1 VSEPTQLQPEFTRR
15 VLLAT
20 KAGGRAA
27 MMELVESAFAA
38 ELLAP
43 GLDLWIVSPW
53 LSDVPVLGN
62 EAGGYTTLC
71 PDFARSRIP
80 VSHLLGELVQR
91 GTTVHVVTRPD
102 EGEAVVRNIRAV
114 AGDAATQR
122 LRHVRIKELHAKV
135 LLSRSMVIRG
145 SMNLTY
151 NGTGFLDELESF
163 TTDPQEIAT
172 IRVDLEAR
180 YGRGP

>member
-1 VSEPTQLQPEFTRR
+1 MSESVQQQSDFTRR
-15 VLLAT
+15 VLLAS

-38 ELLAP
+38 ELLDP
-43 GLDLWIVSPW
+43 GQDLWIVSPC

-71 PDFARSRIP
+71 PDFARSRVP
-80 VSHLLGELVQR
+80 VSYVLGELVQR

-102 EGEAVVRNIRAV
+102 EGEGVVRNTKSV
-114 AGDAATQR
+114 AGDAASPR
-122 LRHVRIKELHAKV
+122 LRHVRVKELHAKV
-135 LLSRSMVIRG
+135 LLSRSMAIRG

-180 YGRGP
+180 YGKAP

>member
-1 VSEPTQLQPEFTRR
+1 MSDPIQQLPEFTRR
-15 VLLAT
+15 VLLAS

-27 MMELVESAFAA
+27 MMELIEAAFSA

-43 GLDLWIVSPW
+43 GQDLWIVSPW
-53 LSDVPVLGN
+53 LSDVPILGN

-71 PDFARSRIP
+71 PDFSRTRVP
-80 VSHLLGELVQR
+80 VSSLLGELVQR

-102 EGEAVVRNIRAV
+102 EGDAVVRNARSV
-114 AGDAATQR
+114 AGDSAPQR
-122 LRHVRIKELHAKV
+122 LRHVRVKELHAKV
-135 LLSRSMVIRG
+135 MLSRSMAIRG
-145 SMNLTY
+145 SMNLTF

-163 TTDPQEIAT
+163 TTDPEEIAT

>member
-1 VSEPTQLQPEFTRR
+1 MNESAELLPEFMRR
-15 VLLAT
+15 VLLAS
-20 KAGGRAA
+20 KSGERAA

-43 GLDLWIVSPW
+43 GRDLWIVSPW

-71 PDFARSRIP
+71 PDFARSRVP
-80 VSHLLGELVQR
+80 VSYVLGELLQR

-102 EGEAVVRNIRAV
+102 EGDAVVRSIRSV
-114 AGDAATQR
+114 AADSASER
-122 LRHVRIKELHAKV
+122 LRHVRVKELHAKV
-135 LLSRSMVIRG
+135 LLSRSMAIRG

-163 TTDPQEIAT
+163 STDPEEIAT

-180 YGRGP
+180 YGRIP

>member
-1 VSEPTQLQPEFTRR
+1 MSELNKQQPEFTRR

-43 GLDLWIVSPW
+43 GQDLWIVSPW
-53 LSDVPVLGN
+53 LSDVPLLGN

-80 VSHLLGELVQR
+80 VSYILAELIQR
-91 GTTVHVVTRPD
+91 GTAVHVVTRPD
-102 EGEAVVRNIRAV
+102 EGESVVRNVKVV
-114 AGDAATQR
+114 AGDVATRR
-122 LRHVRIKELHAKV
+122 LRHVRVKELHAKV
-135 LLSRSMVIRG
+135 LLSRNMVIRG